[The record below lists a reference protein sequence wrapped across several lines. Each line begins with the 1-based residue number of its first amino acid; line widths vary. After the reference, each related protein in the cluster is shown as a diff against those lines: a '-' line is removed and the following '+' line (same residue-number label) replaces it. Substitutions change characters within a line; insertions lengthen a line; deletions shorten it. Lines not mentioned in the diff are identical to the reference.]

1 MVTKSQI
8 KQIKQLKHKK
18 YREKTGLF
26 VAEGKKIVLDLLK
39 ANLDFIYVFTTKI
52 NFGLDSHVIS
62 KKDMSSLTHFKNCS
76 DYLGVFVKPSVN
88 HKMLNKNKT
97 LIALDEISDP
107 GNLGN
112 IIRTCDWFG
121 VNHIICSK
129 NSVDCYNPKVV
140 QASMGSISRVFCHYM
155 DIPKFIKKNNYK
167 IYVTDL
173 NSKSI
178 YETRFEKKSILIFGS
193 EANGVSDMVL
203 KYSDEKISIPK
214 SGKNKNIDSLNIA
227 SSVSIVLSEKFRQ
240 NK

>member
-8 KQIKQLKHKK
+8 KQIKQLKYKK

-62 KKDMSSLTHFKNCS
+62 KKDMISLTHFKNGS

-88 HKMLNKNKT
+88 HKMLNKNRT

-129 NSVDCYNPKVV
+129 NSVDCYNPKVI
-140 QASMGSISRVFCHYM
+140 QSSMGSLSRVNIIYT
-155 DIPKFIKKNNYK
+155 DILKFLQSKNLPIYAADIEGQK
-167 IYVTDL
+167 IGK
-173 NSKSI
+173 SKISDKCI
-178 YETRFEKKSILIFGS
+178 WLFGS
-193 EANGVSDMVL
+193 ESHGISQ
-203 KYSDEKISIPK
+203 KIKKLVDISFTIPK
-214 SGKNKNIDSLNIA
+214 YNQDVKTESLNLATSLAI
-227 SSVSIVLSEKFRQ
+227 ILSYSRI
-240 NK
+240 

>member
-26 VAEGKKIVLDLLK
+26 VAEGKKIVMELLK
-39 ANLDFIYVFTTKI
+39 ANINFIYVFTTKKNSDI
-52 NFGLDSHVIS
+52 DSLIIS
-62 KKDMSSLTHFKNCS
+62 KKDMSSLTHFKNGS

-107 GNLGN
+107 GNLGT

-129 NSVDCYNPKVV
+129 NSVDCYNPKVI
-140 QASMGSISRVFCHYM
+140 QASMGSISRVFCHYL
-155 DIPKFIKKNNYK
+155 DITKFINKNNYK
-167 IYVTDL
+167 IYVTNL

-178 YETRFEKKSILIFGS
+178 YETHFEKKSILVFGS
-193 EANGVSDMVL
+193 EANGVSDIL
-203 KYSDEKISIPK
+203 SKLSDEKISIPK
-214 SGKNKNIDSLNIA
+214 YNKNKNIDSLNVA